1 MHIVHYSRVSETG
14 MNTGSCTDKAYI
26 NGGDLS
32 RYLSSL
38 YRENRTDY
46 IGKREIGGNGHEY
59 RVCDGEI

>member
-1 MHIVHYSRVSETG
+1 